1 MGDVGAINKEHLRSI
16 QSKFTLN
23 FSIASIVMIAKHCLY
38 LSAEKMQLKG
48 SFITKVSSHGIT
60 KYQPNL
66 ETYSIHRAKPL
77 PKVTKNC

>member
-1 MGDVGAINKEHLRSI
+1 M
-16 QSKFTLN
+16 
-23 FSIASIVMIAKHCLY
+23 IVMIAKHCLY